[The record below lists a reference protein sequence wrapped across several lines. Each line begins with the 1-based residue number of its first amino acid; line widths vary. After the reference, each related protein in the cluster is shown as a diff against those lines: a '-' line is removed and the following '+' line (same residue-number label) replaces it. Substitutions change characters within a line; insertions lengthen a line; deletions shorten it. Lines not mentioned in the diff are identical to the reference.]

1 MLLARRPRRA
11 EPVLV
16 AVSADGDASLAHGVV
31 IGAHLV
37 ARLGRVPLL
46 RVEGT
51 VVLSPGQVS
60 SVRQIHI
67 QDHGYGEVA
76 ASNAASNAADGLIGA
91 DLAGV
96 ARALHRLRRL

>member
-76 ASNAASNAADGLIGA
+76 VSNAADGLIGA

>member
-76 ASNAASNAADGLIGA
+76 ASNAADGLIGA

>member
-1 MLLARRPRRA
+1 MLLARRPRRP

-76 ASNAASNAADGLIGA
+76 ASNDADGLIGA